1 MKLLEIT
8 RSFYPSVGGLEKFVN
23 DRLTIYGA
31 LGIEYQLISTTF
43 TNKKKDDIRKNK
55 NVIFVKEY
63 TPYNYTPKLKNF
75 LSKDYDVVSINQ
87 IGRYFSDKAILYY
100 NKIGKKIILTPH
112 FTFHTSKFKLIKQVH
127 NYLLTKKLL
136 EKCTRIICFTEF
148 EKNYW
153 INNYCLSEERVVV
166 IPHYYEIIETNQPH
180 NYTDEK
186 YLFYLG
192 RADKNKRLDL
202 LITSFNSIK
211 NEEYGLKL
219 TISLDDLSYKIK
231 KIVLADKRIE
241 LLGNISESEKNKYL
255 NDCSAIVYPSEFEAF
270 GHALLEGSN
279 YKKPIVC
286 SNLKVFNEILDP
298 RGVLYFE
305 NTIDDIT
312 KTLLNFYNMKD
323 DLKKQMG
330 LFNFDNLYKYSFSII
345 LKRYK
350 ELFDEILFQSK
361 NDP

>member
-23 DRLTIYGA
+23 DRLKIYKA
-31 LGIEYQLISTTF
+31 LGIDYQLISTTF
-43 TNKKKDDIRKNK
+43 TNKKKDYHRKNDD
-55 NVIFVKEY
+55 VIFVKEY

-100 NKIGKKIILTPH
+100 SKIGKKIILTPH

-136 EKCTRIICFTEF
+136 EKCTKIICFTEF
-148 EKNYW
+148 EKDYW
-153 INNYCLSEERVVV
+153 INNYNLPEERVVV
-166 IPHYYEIIETNQPH
+166 IPHYYEIIETNQLH

-192 RADKNKRLDL
+192 RADKNKRLDF

-211 NEEYGLKL
+211 REEYGLKL

-231 KIVLADKRIE
+231 KIVLADNRIE

-255 NDCSAIVYPSEFEAF
+255 NDCSAMVYPSDFEAF
-270 GHALLEGSN
+270 GHSLLEGAN
-279 YKKPIVC
+279 DKKPIIC
-286 SNLKVFNEILDP
+286 SNLQVFNEILDP

-305 NTIDDIT
+305 NTIENIT
-312 KTLLNFYNMKD
+312 NTLLNFYNIKD

-330 LFNFDNLYKYSFSII
+330 LFNFNNLHQYSYSII
-345 LKRYK
+345 LEKYK
-350 ELFDEILFQSK
+350 KLFDEILFQSK
-361 NDP
+361 NDS